1 MRRGDSDVSDRTPE
15 EVTGKK
21 MIEPPL
27 KLDTT
32 IPEPSF
38 MAWTTCPPLSAG
50 LSYNG
55 SFYNILWTPPP

>member
-21 MIEPPL
+21 IIEPPL

-38 MAWTTCPPLSAG
+38 MIWTTCPPLSAG

-55 SFYNILWTPPP
+55 SF